1 MEPVVIALASDERY
15 FPGLYCAVASLLSYL
30 DSTRRVDLKVLDGG
44 VSSASIAKLSAL
56 VDRFNGTA
64 RLEFVT
70 VDWSVFRDAT
80 LGPGQSRIAY
90 CRMLL
95 PQLLDVQ
102 RVIYLDCDV
111 LVFRDLSELFDGE
124 LSSGKVIAA
133 VHDSETLTLADD
145 SANLANAMCLPRD
158 GAYFNS
164 GLMLLDLTQLR
175 KSRFT
180 KQSVDFLAKQKGHY
194 RFHDQSA
201 INFLL
206 HGKIVAL
213 PEHWNRASWRFDQ
226 QDDNHLNCVLH
237 YTRSAPWLCG
247 TPGPAQVLFERLATE
262 VGLAVDRL
270 SPDFRR
276 AARQRFWRN
285 ILAPLRVVAFATL
298 YVLHRIAGRKETS
311 AAYQKVA
318 LYWLGYLGKLPNSRR
333 LYRRRTEEIRTM
345 KLALHGSPVAP

>member
-1 MEPVVIALASDERY
+1 
-15 FPGLYCAVASLLSYL
+15 
-30 DSTRRVDLKVLDGG
+30 
-44 VSSASIAKLSAL
+44 
-56 VDRFNGTA
+56 
-64 RLEFVT
+64 
-70 VDWSVFRDAT
+70 
-80 LGPGQSRIAY
+80 
-90 CRMLL
+90 LL

-158 GAYFNS
+158 GTYFNS
-164 GLMLLDLTQLR
+164 GVMLLDLTQLR

-180 KQSVDFLAKQKGHY
+180 EQSVDFLVKQRGHY

-206 HGKIVAL
+206 HGKIAGL

-226 QDDNHLNCVLH
+226 QDTNHLNCVLH
-237 YTRSAPWLCG
+237 YTRSAPWLSG
-247 TPGPAQVLFERLATE
+247 TAGPAQVLFERFATE
-262 VGLAVDRL
+262 VGLVADRQ
-270 SPDFRR
+270 SPDFRK

-285 ILAPLRVVAFATL
+285 VLAPLRVFAFVML
-298 YVLHRIAGRKETS
+298 CVLHRIAGKKERS
-311 AAYQKVA
+311 AAYRNVA
-318 LYWLGYLGKLPNSRR
+318 LYWLGYIGKLPSSRR
-333 LYRRRTEEIRTM
+333 LYRVRTEKIRSM
-345 KLALHGSPVAP
+345 KFAVRGSLLTP